1 MNYYS
6 LTDPSIVRTFD
17 RALRDGIA
25 PDRGLYFPERIPVL
39 DWSRI
44 VSKPMSLPDLAFEI
58 LRPYVGSTLDE
69 TVLRPLLLD
78 ALDFDIPLVQL
89 DEGLHVLELF
99 HGPTAAFKDVGAR
112 IMARLLAKTTTERLT
127 VLVATSGD
135 TGSAVAQGFLDV
147 PGIDVVILYPSGRIS
162 HIQEQQLTTVG
173 RNIRAL
179 EVQGNF
185 DDCQALVKQAFMD
198 DGLKQKRALTS
209 ANSINIGRWIPQAI
223 YYAWA
228 AKQCAAPVHFVVP
241 SGNFGNVAAGMLL
254 QNMGVPILPFIAAT
268 NANDGMAS
276 YLKSG
281 VFEPK
286 LSVATCAN
294 AMDVGDPSNRPR
306 IEALCENS
314 FQVLQSRL
322 LGYTMQDQATRDFM
336 QLAHEK
342 WGYLACPHTA
352 IALAAAHDF
361 RAKSATN
368 GPLIALA
375 TAHPAKFGQ
384 TVEQAT
390 GVEPELPN
398 SLRGCLDKKK
408 TSTVI
413 PASYKALRDYLWATA

>member
-1 MNYYS
+1 MNYFS
-6 LTDPSIVRTFD
+6 LTDATIVRSFD

-25 PDRGLYFPERIPVL
+25 PDRGLYFPERIPIL

-44 VSKPMSLPDLAFEI
+44 VRTPMSLADLAFEI
-58 LRPYVGSTLDE
+58 LQPYVGQAIDE
-69 TVLRPLLLD
+69 TALKALLVD
-78 ALDFDIPLVQL
+78 ALDFDVPLVDLEQ
-89 DEGLHVLELF
+89 GLQVLELF

-112 IMARLLAKTTTERLT
+112 IMARLLAHTSQDRVT

-179 EVQGNF
+179 EIQGNF
-185 DDCQALVKQAFMD
+185 DDCQALVKRAFMD
-198 DGLKQKRALTS
+198 DDLKRKRALTS

-228 AKQCAAPVHFVVP
+228 AKHSSEPVHFVVP

-254 QNMGVPILPFIAAT
+254 QNMGVPMLPFIAAT

-276 YLKSG
+276 YIKSG
-281 VFEPK
+281 VFEAK
-286 LSVATCAN
+286 RSVATCAN

-306 IEALCENS
+306 IEALCDNS
-314 FQVLQSRL
+314 FQVLQTRL
-322 LGYTMQDQATRDFM
+322 LGYTMQDQANREFM
-336 QLAHEK
+336 QYAQQK

-361 RAKSATN
+361 QSQSAVH

-375 TAHPAKFGQ
+375 TAHPAKFGE
-384 TVEQAT
+384 TVEDAT
-390 GVEPELPN
+390 GVNAALPD
-398 SLRGCLDKKK
+398 SLRACLGRAKE
-408 TSTVI
+408 STVI
-413 PASYKALRDYLWATA
+413 PASYKDLRDYLLLTA